1 MKAPNLMSGQRPV
14 LMGSLIFLAC
24 CAVYFN
30 LLANG
35 FVMDDYPQVL
45 ENSWIRSARYLPEIF
60 SSNFAMGEKSSFYRP
75 VVHVFYMISYYLF
88 GLKPWGFHLM
98 SMLFHAGVSVL
109 VFLTLRRLLVRVS
122 VRPEKGGGTQ
132 PLHNAAFT
140 LTSTFFSPPFVAAL
154 LFATHPIHTEA
165 VAWISVTDL
174 YMTFFYLLSFYFY
187 IRSSEEGSSGRAAY
201 AFSVV
206 SFFLATLCKEPAL
219 TLPAMLVVYDYVYRK
234 EGEGILYYVKRYIP
248 FLIAGG
254 VYFSLRVHALGGMV
268 TFRTPLTLSPYEYL
282 VAVLALFRKYMEKLL
297 VPVNLNV
304 WHVFQPPASL
314 FSFSGMVSLVVAVAF
329 LIGVI
334 VAIRKK
340 RAALLGFTFILLPL
354 LPALYLPGLTQ
365 GLENAF
371 TERYLYLPS
380 FGFILLVALLIAR
393 IREKAGARWGAVL
406 TTVLAV
412 TILLYASGSIIRNT
426 AWRDNYSI
434 WADAVRKSPSSMVPL
449 NGLGDAA
456 REKGL
461 IDEAIQH
468 YLAALKVDPG
478 NPFSHASLGL
488 AYADKGSSDRAVR
501 ELRTALDL
509 KPDYAEAHDFLGVVY
524 GSLGQ
529 TDRAI
534 TEFETALKL
543 KPELDYVYKHLGIA
557 YNNAGMTDKA
567 IESFQTALR
576 LNPEDTDAH
585 NNLGVTYAERGMMEQ
600 AAGQFE
606 EAVRLNPADASLHY
620 NAARAYQAL
629 GRADMAARHLSSAQ
643 GIERANP

>member
-1 MKAPNLMSGQRPV
+1 VKGLQGLPPKTT
-14 LMGSLIFLAC
+14 SLQIAAVIAATF
-24 CAVYFN
+24 AVYLN
-30 LLANG
+30 ILANG
-35 FVMDDYPQVL
+35 FVIDDSFQIIG
-45 ENSWIRSARYLPEIF
+45 NRWIKDIGHLPEIF
-60 SSNFAMGEKSSFYRP
+60 SSNFVLGGKTAFYRP

-174 YMTFFYLLSFYFY
+174 YMTFFYLLSFYCY

-201 AFSVV
+201 AFSIV

-393 IREKAGARWGAVL
+393 IKEKAGARWGAVL

-426 AWRDNYSI
+426 AWRDSYTL
-434 WADAVRKSPSSMVPL
+434 WTDVARKSPESGEPY
-449 NGLGDAA
+449 NALGDYY
-456 REKGL
+456 REKGMF
-461 IDEAIQH
+461 DKAIEQ
-468 YLAALKVDPG
+468 YQR
-478 NPFSHASLGL
+478 GL
-488 AYADKGSSDRAVR
+488 AISPGK
-501 ELRTALDL
+501 
-509 KPDYAEAHDFLGVVY
+509 AHIHV
-524 GSLGQ
+524 S
-529 TDRAI
+529 
-534 TEFETALKL
+534 
-543 KPELDYVYKHLGIA
+543 LGIA
-557 YNNAGMTDKA
+557 YAQTGMTDKA
-567 IESFQTALR
+567 LEEFRTALVLR
-576 LNPEDTDAH
+576 PGLPDAHDSLGVMYAQMGNYDEAIKEFQLAVKLNPFFRDAYQHLGLAYDGRGQTDEAITCLNKALSLDPNSADTH
-585 NNLGVTYAERGMMEQ
+585 NNLGTVYGKRGLIND
-600 AAGQFE
+600 AVRHFE
-606 EAVRLNPADASLHY
+606 AAVRLKPDDPDFRY
-620 NAARAYQAL
+620 NLARAYELAGLPAQAAEQMR
-629 GRADMAARHLSSAQ
+629 RAESLRKK
-643 GIERANP
+643 